1 MIFVSVI
8 AQRSRTFHFA
18 PIPNLNVAQLKKMFF
33 LKKKKHFKASFGHQL
48 KGHGFF
54 KVVFQLVS
62 LRVGF
67 QILVVKAR
75 VFFVL

>member
-33 LKKKKHFKASFGHQL
+33 FKKKEAFQSFFWSSIKRSWFFL
-48 KGHGFF
+48 KLCF
-54 KVVFQLVS
+54 S
-62 LRVGF
+62 
-67 QILVVKAR
+67 
-75 VFFVL
+75 